1 MQTTEKV
8 RFESDGPI
16 GILTFDNPKNLN
28 GLDFQVMEEI
38 NIIMDTMEREN
49 TTRCLILTGAGDK
62 AFIAGGDIAM
72 QLTFTV
78 SMANTWATL
87 GYKTLRRLET
97 LPFPVIGAINGY
109 ALGGGTE
116 MALVCDML
124 IASEK
129 AVFAQPEIT
138 LGIIPGYGGTQRLA
152 RKIGVSKAKEY
163 VLLGRRFSAQEA
175 KEIGFVNAVVP
186 HGQLMDEAR
195 KWANEAVAL
204 SPEALRLA
212 KQAIDEGLQCDI
224 DRGLTVERG
233 LFVQCFDTERQKIEM
248 RNFVEKRNK
257 PKG

>member
-1 MQTTEKV
+1 MKITEKV
-8 RFESDGPI
+8 RFKNDGPI

-28 GLDFQVMEEI
+28 GLDFQVMEEV
-38 NIIMDTMEREN
+38 NILLDHMQSEG
-49 TTRCLILTGAGDK
+49 TTRCLILTGAGEK

-78 SMANTWATL
+78 SMANTWAML
-87 GYKTLRRLET
+87 GYRTLRRLET
-97 LPFPVIGAINGY
+97 LSIPVIGAVNGY

-116 MALVCDML
+116 IALTCDML

-152 RKIGVSKAKEY
+152 RKIGVNKAKEFI
-163 VLLGRRFSAQEA
+163 LLGRRFDAWEA
-175 KEIGFVNAVVP
+175 KEIGLVNTVVP
-186 HGQLMDEAR
+186 HERLMEEAM
-195 KWANEAVAL
+195 KWANVAAAL
-204 SPEALRLA
+204 SPDALLFA
-212 KQAIDEGLQCDI
+212 KQAINDGLQCDI

-248 RNFVEKRNK
+248 RNFVEKRDK
-257 PKG
+257 PKN